1 MATSSLA
8 LQRAGLIDPTKP
20 ATYPVVLGEDIL
32 RNGEPGSGGGKTF
45 TGIRYNFKPR
55 HLIDNN
61 TQRKSTLTKSDSEGE
76 FDVTFRDNSGGR
88 YVYAGTRVSK
98 GSKYVL
104 VFDSKMRRFILHR
117 LDSLFIMNMVDT
129 PTNHDTAGLKKRHPY
144 INETTKRPRPP
155 RGANQLVR
163 RPLIKKSSSGS
174 TGPMRPI
181 PKPLVR
187 ASPKPVTVLR
197 SSQDI
202 KKKERRAALNFA
214 SDSVHDSDRETKAAK
229 DVREQREAIVVKT
242 ARDNRDSGATSP
254 RDLSITVS
262 PRGAREAALFQ
273 RSKANALSSR
283 PREASKLSMETK
295 ASPDSKD
302 KERDNYR
309 DKDKDK
315 NGKGSTPAKDGSKY
329 LKVPDAKA
337 RLPEKPRLPDKSE
350 KVVGKTDKS
359 SLLSDKP
366 RLPEKPAMR
375 TGKDASSKDRKDA
388 KATTPTREG
397 KSITARPLLK
407 SSSNDNTNNG
417 KTKSKGVS
425 LPLPLPIPA
434 PAPVPATAPA
444 PASADKK
451 KKKKTGWEEEDDED
465 DDDDGD
471 IGLVIEYPG
480 GPPPARNRQALG
492 SSGAS
497 GGGSGA
503 SKQLH
508 MPTFDEFQR
517 AGDSECMDGDADDDG
532 DMEGYWDP
540 REDEKK
546 AEAEV
551 KVAPAPAPAPA
562 LDPPA
567 KAAPKA
573 GPKPSKAAPKPTAK
587 GASKPASAKSSVPK
601 SAAIAIDE
609 DSDEDDMA
617 NDLEAELEDEL
628 EAELNKEL
636 QEEEARKKQEAD
648 ALLEAEL
655 EAAFMAEEQEESE
668 ISEEE

>member
-1 MATSSLA
+1 MATSSMA

-20 ATYPVVLGEDIL
+20 ATYPVILGEDI
-32 RNGEPGSGGGKTF
+32 RSNGEPGGGKTF

-61 TQRKSTLTKSDSEGE
+61 TQRKSTLTTGTNDSD

-104 VFDSKMRRFILHR
+104 IFDSKRRRFILHR

-129 PTNHDTAGLKKRHPY
+129 PTNHDTAGLKKKHPY

-155 RGANQLVR
+155 RGADQFLR

-174 TGPMRPI
+174 TGPMRPM

-187 ASPKPVTVLR
+187 SAPKPPTVLR

-202 KKKERRAALNFA
+202 KKKERRVTLNVP
-214 SDSVHDSDRETKAAK
+214 SDSGHDSDRETKTAK

-242 ARDNRDSGATSP
+242 ARDNRDASGGTSP
-254 RDLSITVS
+254 RDSSITVS
-262 PRGAREAALFQ
+262 SRDAREAAYQ
-273 RSKANALSSR
+273 KTKANALSSR
-283 PREASKLSMETK
+283 PKESSKLSRETLI
-295 ASPDSKD
+295 SPDAKD
-302 KERDNYR
+302 KEKGRADAKASSA
-309 DKDKDK
+309 KD
-315 NGKGSTPAKDGSKY
+315 KDGSKY

-337 RLPEKPRLPDKSE
+337 KLPEKTKLSE
-350 KVVGKTDKS
+350 KPEKAGKTDKA
-359 SLLSDKP
+359 LASDKS
-366 RLPEKPAMR
+366 RLPEKPAAR
-375 TGKDASSKDRKDA
+375 AGKDTAKDRKDTKGA
-388 KATTPTREG
+388 PVKEG
-397 KSITARPLLK
+397 KSITAKPLAK
-407 SSSNDNTNNG
+407 SSSDSPNG
-417 KTKSKGVS
+417 KTKAKGAS
-425 LPLPLPIPA
+425 LPLPMPKDPA
-434 PAPVPATAPA
+434 PATE
-444 PASADKK
+444 KK
-451 KKKKTGWEEEDDED
+451 KKKKSDWEEEEDD

-480 GPPPARNRQALG
+480 GPPPSRNRQSLG
-492 SSGAS
+492 DSGLGN
-497 GGGSGA
+497 GGRGA
-503 SKQLH
+503 TKPQLH

-517 AGDSECMDGDADDDG
+517 AGDSEYMDGDAGDDG

-546 AEAEV
+546 GGAVTEAV
-551 KVAPAPAPAPA
+551 VVAPKSAPAPTS
-562 LDPPA
+562 A
-567 KAAPKA
+567 KAAPKST
-573 GPKPSKAAPKPTAK
+573 PKSASKAAPK
-587 GASKPASAKSSVPK
+587 SS
-601 SAAIAIDE
+601 AIAIDE

-636 QEEEARKKQEAD
+636 QEEEARKRREAE
-648 ALLEAEL
+648 LEAEL
-655 EAAFMAEEQEESE
+655 EAAFMAEEESE

>member
-1 MATSSLA
+1 MATSFIA

-20 ATYPVVLGEDIL
+20 GTYPVVLGEDIL
-32 RNGEPGSGGGKTF
+32 SNGNPGSGDKTF

-61 TQRKSTLTKSDSEGE
+61 TQRKSTLTKGDNDGE

-104 VFDSKMRRFILHR
+104 IFDSKMRRFILHR

-129 PTNHDTAGLKKRHPY
+129 PTNHDTAVLKKKHPY

-155 RGANQLVR
+155 RGSSQLVR
-163 RPLIKKSSSGS
+163 RPMIKKGGSSS
-174 TGPMRPI
+174 TGPMRPM

-202 KKKERRAALNFA
+202 KKKRVALN
-214 SDSVHDSDRETKAAK
+214 SSQDSGHDSDKETKAAK

-254 RDLSITVS
+254 RDSSITVS
-262 PRGAREAALFQ
+262 PRDAREAALIQ
-273 RSKANALSSR
+273 KSKANALSSR

-295 ASPDSKD
+295 ASPDGKD
-302 KERDNYR
+302 QD
-309 DKDKDK
+309 
-315 NGKGSTPAKDGSKY
+315 GKGAKDGKY
-329 LKVPDAKA
+329 LKVPDTKA
-337 RLPEKPRLPDKSE
+337 RLPEKPKLPE
-350 KVVGKTDKS
+350 KPEKAGKTDKS
-359 SLLSDKP
+359 LASDKS
-366 RLPEKPAMR
+366 RLPEKPAAR
-375 TGKDASSKDRKDA
+375 GKDAA
-388 KATTPTREG
+388 KAKASTPTKEG
-397 KSITARPLLK
+397 KSITAKPLAK
-407 SSSNDNTNNG
+407 SSSNDSPNG
-417 KTKSKGVS
+417 KTKAKGVS
-425 LPLPLPIPA
+425 LPLPMPA
-434 PAPVPATAPA
+434 SA

-451 KKKKTGWEEEDDED
+451 KKKKSGWEEEEDED

-480 GPPPARNRQALG
+480 GPPASRNRQALG
-492 SSGAS
+492 SSGAG

-503 SKQLH
+503 SKHQLH

-517 AGDSECMDGDADDDG
+517 AGDAEYMDGDADDDG

-546 AEAEV
+546 AEVEKAPS
-551 KVAPAPAPAPA
+551 PAPAPTPV
-562 LDPPA
+562 

-573 GPKPSKAAPKPTAK
+573 TSKAASKVASKAAPKS
-587 GASKPASAKSSVPK
+587 ASKATAKSSAPK

-636 QEEEARKKQEAD
+636 QEEEARKKQEAE